1 MTHLEIPE
9 QKYRMKSLKKHIRYD
24 SGRLYF
30 SDKVERRLFFLMTI
44 VMLFW
49 GVLIKIG
56 LL

>member
-9 QKYRMKSLKKHIRYD
+9 QKYRMKPLKKHIRYD